1 MIEQIGGDFLQ
12 WLRGFY
18 FVARRQSVTRASLEM
33 RRNQSTISHQIK
45 CLENEFGVT
54 LFDRSRGKMDLTP
67 EGKTFLDK
75 AISVFEIIRK

>member
-33 RRNQSTISHQIK
+33 RRNQSITLKKLRSAAETVEPTPIEERLRVRRNGRARISNSP
-45 CLENEFGVT
+45 C
-54 LFDRSRGKMDLTP
+54 R
-67 EGKTFLDK
+67 
-75 AISVFEIIRK
+75 